1 MKLLICT
8 EKIKGVPQWK
18 FFDGKQTF
26 YSMTEQLRAN
36 SNNYH
41 NNNNNNNNRIILYY
55 SLMVTF
61 LLSGSTILLA
71 FVANSAAFHATNS
84 QLFQ

>member
-36 SNNYH
+36 SSNYQ
-41 NNNNNNNNRIILYY
+41 NNNNNNNKIILYY

-61 LLSGSTILLA
+61 PLSGSIILLA